1 VIPKSLSASSLQV
14 FTLCPARW
22 QCEYLNR
29 TPTPDNDAALL
40 GTSCHGACEMWVEKC
55 FIEKIMEPTLKL
67 LLDFYQMSF
76 ITTFGTADTDSDL
89 YKDGVDML
97 TKWHKRT
104 SFDGFEVLSVEKKK
118 SFDVPYML
126 DGQKHFVPYNYVMDR
141 MDRLPDGSIR
151 VVDYKSIR
159 AYLTSDQL
167 RKKVQ
172 ARSYGLA
179 AQIEYPDAPRIFVE
193 FDLFRHDPVG
203 VVFTKEDNANT
214 WRYLKA
220 EAQRIVDTPNTDAPE
235 VLNSECQYCPRK
247 AHCKTLNAN
256 INGEGI
262 HSITPDQ
269 AVEMK
274 YKIQSQLKGLER
286 LLDEVD
292 DLIMMEAVQRDE
304 LEWDTP
310 FGHVEITGQRR
321 RTAQVQAIADIIG
334 PDLMKKYGGLTMGNI
349 DSLLKGTELTDEQ
362 KVSVQACVSKNPP
375 SNPKPKITPAS
386 PIEE

>member
-1 VIPKSLSASSLQV
+1 MIPKSLSASSLQV

-22 QCEYLNR
+22 QTEYLNR
-29 TPTPDNDAALL
+29 TPTPNNDAAML
-40 GTSCHGACEMWVEKC
+40 GTSVHGACELWVQKC
-55 FIEKIMEPTLKL
+55 YIDKEMEPTLQL
-67 LLDFYQMSF
+67 LLDFYQISF
-76 ITTFGTADTDSDL
+76 IATFGTADTDSEL
-89 YKDGVDML
+89 YRDGVSML

-104 SFDGFEVLSVEKKK
+104 SFDGFEVLTVEVKK

-126 DGQKHFVPYNYVMDR
+126 NGVKQTVPYNYVMDR
-141 MDRLPDGSIR
+141 MDKLPDGSIR

-159 AYLTSDQL
+159 VPITSDQL

-179 AQIEYPDAPRIFVE
+179 AQIEYPEAPRIFVE
-193 FDLFRHDPVG
+193 FDMFRHDPVG
-203 VVFTKEDNANT
+203 VVFTREDNANT
-214 WRYLKA
+214 WRYLKT
-220 EAQRIVDTPNTDAPE
+220 EAQRIVDTPNEEAPE

-256 INGEGI
+256 INGQGI

-274 YKIQSQLKGLER
+274 YRIQSQLKGLDR
-286 LLDEVD
+286 LLSEVD
-292 DLIMMEAVQRDE
+292 DLILMEAVQRDE

-310 FGHVEITGQRR
+310 FGHVEIKGSRR
-321 RTAQVQAIADIIG
+321 RQAQTQTIADIIG
-334 PDLMKKYGGLTMGNI
+334 PELMKKYGGLTMGNI
-349 DSLLKGTELTDEQ
+349 DSLLTGTELTDEQ
-362 KVSVQACVSKNPP
+362 KASVRACISWGQVGD
-375 SNPKPKITPAS
+375 PKPKITPAS

>member
-1 VIPKSLSASSLQV
+1 MIPKSLSASSLQV

-22 QCEYLNR
+22 QVEYLNR
-29 TPTPDNDAALL
+29 TPTPENDAAML
-40 GTSCHGACEMWVEKC
+40 GTSVHGACELWVEECYIKHS
-55 FIEKIMEPTLKL
+55 MEPTLKL

-76 ITTFGTADTDSDL
+76 ISTFGTADTDTAL
-89 YKDGVDML
+89 YKDGVEML
-97 TKWHKRT
+97 KKWHKRT
-104 SFDGFEVLSVEKKK
+104 SFEGFEVLSVEQKK

-126 DGQKHFVPYNYVMDR
+126 DGVKHFVPYNYVMDR

-159 AYLTSDQL
+159 VPITSDQL

-193 FDLFRHDPVG
+193 FDMFRHDPAG
-203 VVFTKEDNANT
+203 VVFTREDNANT

-220 EAQRIVDTPNTDAPE
+220 EAQRIIDTPNEDAPE
-235 VLNSECQYCPRK
+235 KLNMECGYCPRK

-256 INGEGI
+256 INGQGI
-262 HSITPDQ
+262 QSLTPDQ

-274 YKIQSQLKGLER
+274 YNLQSKVRGLER
-286 LLDEVD
+286 LLEEVD
-292 DLIMMEAVQRDE
+292 DLILMEAVNRDE

-310 FGHVEITGQRR
+310 FGHVEIKGSRR
-321 RTAQVQAIADIIG
+321 RQAQTQAIAEIIG
-334 PDLMKKYGGLTMGNI
+334 PDLMKQYGGLTMGNI

-362 KVSVQACVSKNPP
+362 KASVNACISWGTVGD
-375 SNPKPKITPAS
+375 PKPKITPAS

>member
-1 VIPKSLSASSLQV
+1 MIPKSLSASSLQV
-14 FTLCPARW
+14 FTLCPSRW
-22 QCEYLNR
+22 QTEYLNR
-29 TPTPDNDAALL
+29 TPTPDNDAAML

-55 FIEKIMEPTLKL
+55 YIEKIMEPKLQL

-76 ITTFGTADTDSDL
+76 IMTFGTADTESDL
-89 YKDGVDML
+89 YKDGVEML
-97 TKWHKRT
+97 TKWFKRT
-104 SFDGFEVLSVEKKK
+104 SFDGFEIISVEKKK
-118 SFDVPYML
+118 NFEVPYMYL
-126 DGQKHFVPYNYVMDR
+126 GEKRTVPYNYVMDR
-141 MDRLPDGSIR
+141 MDRLSDGSIR

-159 AYLTSDQL
+159 VPVNDEQL

-193 FDLFRHDPVG
+193 FDMFRHDPVG
-203 VVFTKEDNANT
+203 VVFTREDNAAT

-235 VLNSECQYCPRK
+235 VLNSECGYCPRK
-247 AHCKTLNAN
+247 AHCETLQKN
-256 INGEGI
+256 IAGQGI
-262 HSITPDQ
+262 FSVTPEQ

-274 YKIQSQLKGLER
+274 YRLQSQVKGLER

-292 DLIMMEAVQRDE
+292 DLLLAEAVQRDE

-310 FGHVEITGQRR
+310 FGHVEIKASRR
-321 RTAQVQAIADIIG
+321 RQAQTTAIADIIG
-334 PDLMKKYGGLTMGNI
+334 ADLMKKYGGLTMGNL
-349 DSLLKGTELTDEQ
+349 DSMLKGTELTDEQ
-362 KVSVQACVSKNPP
+362 KQAVKACISW
-375 SNPKPKITPAS
+375 STSSDPKPKITPAS